1 MGKFTTAS
9 ELDATLLLYYKDG
22 SSTEWQLAA
31 TSNSVKFRMPV
42 FAGFAAIQ
50 TGTPVLLNDSSL
62 NINADN
68 QVIRFDTI
76 PDGL

>member
-1 MGKFTTAS
+1 MAV
-9 ELDATLLLYYKDG
+9 
-22 SSTEWQLAA
+22 AA

-62 NINADN
+62 NINADTLIGSTLPSGL
-68 QVIRFDTI
+68 IRSCCKRTF
-76 PDGL
+76 LY